1 MKKVWKYV
9 FSILLVIILATAGTI
24 YYFLNVKTYDT
35 ADEEVEEIIESEYDI
50 VLPGVPDADT
60 ADDTEN
66 EDKSPSDNNEN
77 GTSNNEDSSST
88 ASNTDTENES
98 NNDSEEVTND
108 STKNNPG
115 TTKPGKSSPS
125 DTKTP
130 DKNTTNNPV
139 ESTEITVADI
149 KNLYR
154 PVFKS
159 LESQA
164 TGKID
169 ALTSRAVGEYH
180 SKKAAGEDI
189 SYSYFYQKYTSA
201 GRNLE
206 AKTDEA
212 FNYIYKSLEKELKKH
227 GYSSTHAKDFQ
238 EQYAAAKKARETA
251 LINKAK
257 EAF

>member
-1 MKKVWKYV
+1 MKKIWKYV
-9 FSILLVIILATAGTI
+9 LSILLVIILATAGTI
-24 YYFLNVKTYDT
+24 YYFLNVKTYNT

-50 VLPGVPDADT
+50 VLPGVPDANA
-60 ADDTEN
+60 ADDTQN
-66 EDKSPSDNNEN
+66 EDKSPSNNNEN
-77 GTSNNEDSSST
+77 GTSNNEDGTS
-88 ASNTDTENES
+88 NES
-98 NNDSEEVTND
+98 YTATEIETSKDSEEVTTD
-108 STKNNPG
+108 SNKNNSG

-125 DTKTP
+125 GTKTP
-130 DKNTTNNPV
+130 DKNTTNTPV
-139 ESTEITVADI
+139 ESTEVTVADI

-169 ALTSRAVGEYH
+169 ALTSRAVGEYR

-212 FNYIYKSLEKELKKH
+212 FNYIYKALEKELKKH

-238 EQYAAAKKARETA
+238 EQYASAKKAREAA